1 MVTGVQSQL
10 WPVEIAIS
18 LSRYLSH
25 YLQRSHARR
34 LCSTFMPAS
43 DGTELSISE
52 SITMSTLK
60 KNGTTWKPSEIKSS
74 LKPTGCQGVMLY
86 QHRRSPLPRMQEVQD
101 IAHFDTF
108 CTLLQGFNW
117 WPLMAVDGRWWDFFW
132 WGAWRPPWRIGGAAK
147 FQPCHGVRGVRGGS
161 VPKPKEGRW
170 LNLSMWKHAG
180 FRATTVT
187 IISITVTY
195 NRLITSY
202 SQ

>member
-34 LCSTFMPAS
+34 LRSIFMPAS

-86 QHRRSPLPRMQEVQD
+86 QHRSPLPRMQEVQD

-117 WPLMAVDGRWWDFFW
+117 WPLMAVDGTSFGEEPGDLHGELEAELRNSSL
-132 WGAWRPPWRIGGAAK
+132 AMESVEAPW
-147 FQPCHGVRGVRGGS
+147 

-170 LNLSMWKHAG
+170 LNLSMWNHAG

-187 IISITVTY
+187 RTVTY
-195 NRLITSY
+195 NILITSY